1 MNIMYLLTE
10 AVPSFLLWLGKT
22 SIMASVVVILIL
34 GIKMLLQ
41 DRLPVKWQ
49 YALWLVLIARLILP
63 WAPESSY
70 SLYNILPNTTN
81 SSIETSYEVGEGDNE
96 ITVPSLIAEDREMG
110 GDDSSAGVIPLPM
123 EDAVTKESGY
133 TGDLQRAYP
142 QLSSGIPWLY
152 VSLFLVWVL
161 GVSILGYHLWKVN
174 RKFIKGHTQNDRRE
188 YARTLQSLKEC
199 KESMGIKRAIELK
212 VTDLAD
218 GPALTG
224 IIRPQILLPGFIE
237 STFSEKELKYI
248 FLHELVH
255 YKRKDILV
263 NWVMLLLL
271 VVHWFNPVLWYA
283 YHKMRED
290 QELSCDHKAI
300 AYVSDSEVKEYGY
313 TIIKLLTER
322 SKIPNSH
329 LLVTAHFSSDKLQLK
344 RRIMMITKFRRKSLM
359 WSALGL
365 VVVAA
370 FMLVALTNAKADSK
384 YAGLEKEI
392 IEMTKQ
398 NASLLDNVDS
408 SIRANAEESIH
419 EMMKHLGKALPLIK
433 VEKVS
438 ETNQV
443 FFEFK
448 GDGTGMNDIWINAD
462 TGELEKAI
470 MSLDLPLERLE
481 PGLLERAEHTL
492 QEKGYEGAVQ
502 FDVPVHRYVEYD
514 IQGLEHFAG
523 KEKTLGVQTDFKQGQ
538 STSVTFMN
546 DEVDRISFELPVNK
560 VSDAKIEAARQA
572 LSLLN
577 KDVYQADLTDV
588 FFSYDN
594 SSAYQSLT
602 LRFGE
607 AGDVFMHP
615 ERNEIQGIRKSSIPV
630 KGTEGYSKTRIS
642 YGDAQFRREFSYLA
656 EQIFHIDLQEYDLN
670 RVAKSPGSFVF
681 EKSGERTVHMGIN
694 PYGEIYGVSRD
705 EG

>member
-1 MNIMYLLTE
+1 MSIMYLLTE

-34 GIKMLLQ
+34 GMKMLLQ

-70 SLYNILPNTTN
+70 SLYNLFPKITSSSAETTFA
-81 SSIETSYEVGEGDNE
+81 VGEGDNE
-96 ITVPSLIAEDREMG
+96 IIAPSMMTEDG
-110 GDDSSAGVIPLPM
+110 GMSGSDSSAGDITLPV
-123 EDAVTKESGY
+123 ENTVSKESSHA
-133 TGDLQRAYP
+133 GDWQQVKALF
-142 QLSSGIPWLY
+142 SSEIPWLY
-152 VSLFLVWVL
+152 VSLFLVWAL
-161 GVSILGYHLWKVN
+161 GVSILGFQLWKVN
-174 RKFIKGHTQNDRRE
+174 RKFIRGYVQNDQTK
-188 YARTLQSLKEC
+188 YAHTLQSLKEC
-199 KESMGIKRAIELK
+199 KETMGIKRVIELK
-212 VTDLAD
+212 VTDLVD

-224 IIRPQILLPGFIE
+224 IIRPQILLPAFIE
-237 STFSEKELKYI
+237 STFSEKELKHI

-255 YKRKDILV
+255 YKRQDILV
-263 NWVMLLLL
+263 NWVMLFLL

-283 YHKMRED
+283 YRRMRED

-313 TIIKLLTER
+313 TIIKLLMER

-392 IEMTKQ
+392 IEMTQQ
-398 NASLLDNVDS
+398 NASLLDNVDP

-419 EMMKHLGKALPLIK
+419 KMMKHLGKALPLIK

-443 FFEFK
+443 FFKFK

-462 TGELEKAI
+462 TGQLEKAVL
-470 MSLDLPLERLE
+470 SLDLPLERLE
-481 PGLLERAEHTL
+481 PGLLERAEYAL

-523 KEKTLGVQTDFKQGQ
+523 KEKTLGIQTNFKQGQ
-538 STSVTFMN
+538 STGVTFMN
-546 DEVDRISFELPVNK
+546 DEVERIWFELPVNK

-577 KDVYQADLTDV
+577 EDAFQADLTDA
-588 FFSYDN
+588 FFAYDN

-602 LRFGE
+602 MRFGE
-607 AGDVFMHP
+607 VGDVFMYP
-615 ERNEIQGIRKSSIPV
+615 DQNEIQGIRKSSIPV
-630 KGTEGYSKTRIS
+630 KGTEGYSKPRLS

-656 EQIFHIDLQEYDLN
+656 EQIFHIDLQEYDLS
-670 RVAKSPGSFVF
+670 RVEKSPGSFTF
-681 EKSGERTVHMGIN
+681 AKSGERTVHMGIN
-694 PYGEIYGVSRD
+694 PYGEIYSVSRD